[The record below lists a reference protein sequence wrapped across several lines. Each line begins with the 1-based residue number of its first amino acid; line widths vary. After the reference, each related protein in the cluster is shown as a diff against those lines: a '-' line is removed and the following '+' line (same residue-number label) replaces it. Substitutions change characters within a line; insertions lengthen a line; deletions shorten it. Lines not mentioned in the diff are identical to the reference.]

1 MAQNVTT
8 VREALL
14 AELMQDADAIVK
26 RLEALDVDLAAKIE
40 RSSADAASKAF
51 LVSKLRFETM
61 VIENEKRLIDA
72 GRYAAAQIGS
82 ELNVAA
88 APIQAAAG
96 AYRHAGMRAVAIQF
110 GIALTGG
117 IVGGLVV
124 AVVGRLL

>member
-40 RSSADAASKAF
+40 RSSADAANKAF
-51 LVSKLRFETM
+51 LAWKLRFESM

-88 APIQAAAG
+88 APINAATG
-96 AYRHAGMRAVAIQF
+96 AYRHAGMRAIAVQFGVALAGGIAGGIAVAI
-110 GIALTGG
+110 A
-117 IVGGLVV
+117 GGL
-124 AVVGRLL
+124 L